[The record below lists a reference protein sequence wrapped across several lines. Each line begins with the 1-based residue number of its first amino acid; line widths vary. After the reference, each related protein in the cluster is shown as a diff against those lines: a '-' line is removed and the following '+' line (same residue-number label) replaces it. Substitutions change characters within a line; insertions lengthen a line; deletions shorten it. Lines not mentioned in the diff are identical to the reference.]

1 MKTLVKA
8 IAIASLASTAAVA
21 QADVTGSLGYASS
34 YQFRGIELAEGSIV
48 SGSIGTDLGGLSISA
63 VVTDATDDDFTETDY
78 ILGYTL
84 NLGGLA
90 VDLGYTDYNYDY
102 GQGNDDSG
110 EQEFSLGVT
119 VSGLSIGYIDG
130 EMEDSD
136 GNEADY
142 DVLTLGYTV
151 SNVDITLG
159 QVDVDGGQEWNYYEI
174 STGTELWGLDATVM
188 LTNTFS
194 EDSFT
199 DDNGVALTDDEMK
212 QNSRIAISLSKSL
225 SL

>member
-34 YQFRGIELAEGSIV
+34 YQFRGVELAEGSIV
-48 SGSIGTDLGGLSISA
+48 TGSLGMDLAGVSFSA
-63 VVTDATDDDFTETDY
+63 VVTDATDDGFTETDY
-78 ILGYTL
+78 ILGYTM
-84 NLGGLA
+84 NIGGVD
-90 VDLGYTDYNYDY
+90 VDLGYTDYNYNLGAGD
-102 GQGNDDSG
+102 DDSG
-110 EQEFSLGVT
+110 EQEFSVGVT
-119 VSGLSIGYIDG
+119 VSGLNIGYVDG
-130 EMEDSD
+130 EAEASD
-136 GNEADY
+136 GTESDY

-159 QVDVDGGQEWNYYEI
+159 QVDVDGGGEYNYYEI
-174 STGTELWGLDATVM
+174 STGTELWGLDATLM

-194 EDSFT
+194 AEAPGT
-199 DDNGVALTDDEMK
+199 PDDDLK
-212 QNSRIAISLSKSL
+212 QSSRIVIGLSKSL